1 MTRAGGISQLSRALF
16 PSLNREHRPVT
27 RILIEGDAEKLRIS
41 LRNSYDSRYFL
52 GVFVAV
58 IGSSAISYLFFYGEN
73 WLQFLFYSL
82 VLLLPVVSE
91 ARRVITFQPPAPFV
105 SMDRSTVVTRAR
117 GILRWRKKT
126 LVLPA
131 EGGAAVVEI
140 PMRSYRGVPVGS
152 SEYGVSLKIG
162 EDVLS
167 LVDGLSHP
175 EAIRVRD
182 TFAAALR
189 RLRPDLAATA
199 DSGPAAGAPLH
210 GSYAQPPREA
220 QAVDADILAVRSGW
234 NFRGVFKAAF
244 YVFVT
249 VLIVG
254 STFEASGLYSYITS
268 IAVSF
273 VVISLVSFL
282 LCREIGEN
290 IRKDV
295 LVFDG
300 SRVEIH
306 TQVVLGRAVL
316 NRGMKT
322 FEARGMSELRV
333 EMDEGEY
340 AWPGEGHLPPVFHV
354 AFDYAGEALQVG
366 SRLSLQRAV
375 QLRDDIAAKLIR
387 ARSEA

>member
-27 RILIEGDAEKLRIS
+27 RILIEGDADKLRIS

-58 IGSSAISYLFFYGEN
+58 IGSSAISYLLFYGEN

-91 ARRVITFQPPAPFV
+91 ARRVITFQPPAPLV

-117 GILRWRKKT
+117 GILRWRKRA
-126 LVLPA
+126 LPLP
-131 EGGAAVVEI
+131 EGAATAVVEI
-140 PMRSYRGVPVGS
+140 PMRTYRGVPVGS
-152 SEYGVSLKIG
+152 SEYGVRLKVG
-162 EDVLS
+162 EEVLS

-189 RLRPDLAATA
+189 RLRPDFAVTA
-199 DSGPAAGAPLH
+199 GSGSAAGASLQD
-210 GSYAQPPREA
+210 SYAQPPREA
-220 QAVDADILAVRSGW
+220 ETLGADILTVRSGW

-249 VLIVG
+249 ALIVG
-254 STFEASGLYSYITS
+254 SAFEVSGAYGYIAN
-268 IAVSF
+268 IAVFF

-282 LCREIGEN
+282 LYREIGEN

-295 LVFDG
+295 LVFDEG
-300 SRVEIH
+300 RVEIR
-306 TQVVLGRAVL
+306 TRGVLGRGV
-316 NRGMKT
+316 KT
-322 FEARGMSELRV
+322 FEARGMDELRV
-333 EMDEGEY
+333 EMDQGEY
-340 AWPGEGHLPPVFHV
+340 AWPGEGHLPSVFHV
-354 AFDYAGEALQVG
+354 AFDHAEEAFQIG

>member
-1 MTRAGGISQLSRALF
+1 M
-16 PSLNREHRPVT
+16 T
-27 RILIEGDAEKLRIS
+27 RILIEEDAEKLRIS
-41 LRNSYDSRYFL
+41 LRNSYDLRYFL

-58 IGSSAISYLFFYGEN
+58 LGFSAISYLFFYGEN

-91 ARRVITFQPPAPFV
+91 ARRVITFQPPAPLV
-105 SMDRSTVVTRAR
+105 TMDRRTVVASSR
-117 GILRWRKKT
+117 GLLRWRKRA
-126 LVLPA
+126 LPLP
-131 EGGAAVVEI
+131 EGAATALVDI

-152 SEYGVSLKIG
+152 SEYGVRLKIG
-162 EDVLS
+162 EEVLS

-189 RLRPDLAATA
+189 RLRPDLAVTAGSGSATA
-199 DSGPAAGAPLH
+199 ASLHDS
-210 GSYAQPPREA
+210 YTQPPREA
-220 QAVDADILAVRSGW
+220 ETLGADILTVRSGW

-254 STFEASGLYSYITS
+254 STFEVSDAYGYITR

-273 VVISLVSFL
+273 VIISLVSFL

-290 IRKDV
+290 IRKDY

-300 SRVEIH
+300 GRVEIH
-306 TQVVLGRAVL
+306 ARGVLD
-316 NRGMKT
+316 RGMKT
-322 FEARGMSELRV
+322 FEARGMNQLRV
-333 EMDEGEY
+333 EMDEGKY

-354 AFDYAGEALQVG
+354 AFDYAGEAFQIG